1 MDRTVTARKDWKSF
15 IMTPWFLSSPALYKS
30 KKRAKGRFAAKNKA
44 QTPFPARHR
53 RAVRPVAAHAMH
65 RRMNPL

>member
-1 MDRTVTARKDWKSF
+1 
-15 IMTPWFLSSPALYKS
+15 MTPWFLSSPALYKS

-44 QTPFPARHR
+44 QTPFPARRR